1 MATVGRVVAVVT
13 GAVVAVLLA
22 FAGSASGHS
31 RGCSFA
37 PNKTAPVGHPYRV
50 YSIPHGCAW
59 LDLPAEVGLPTL
71 VVRQHSAGGRVI
83 TRRFRAPKDNLD
95 IARGSL
101 GMAGRFTV
109 ARPSARWTL
118 QSEMTFVVSWPFVTI
133 TGFEVYDAGGR
144 RTFPDS
150 PLAWPLWLSPE
161 LQPTWIAMRGTVVS
175 PR

>member
-1 MATVGRVVAVVT
+1 MVTVRRVVALVT
-13 GAVVAVLLA
+13 GTVVAVLLA

-71 VVRQHSAGGRVI
+71 VVRQHTAGGRVI
-83 TRRFRAPKDNLD
+83 TRRFRAPNDNLD

-101 GMAGRFTV
+101 GMAGRSQV
-109 ARPSARWTL
+109 ARPSARWTPEG
-118 QSEMTFVVSWPFVTI
+118 EMAFVVSWPFVTI

-144 RTFPDS
+144 RTFTDL
-150 PLAWPLWLSPE
+150 PLAWTLWLSPK
-161 LQPTWIAMRGTVVS
+161 LQPAWIATHG
-175 PR
+175 PRR